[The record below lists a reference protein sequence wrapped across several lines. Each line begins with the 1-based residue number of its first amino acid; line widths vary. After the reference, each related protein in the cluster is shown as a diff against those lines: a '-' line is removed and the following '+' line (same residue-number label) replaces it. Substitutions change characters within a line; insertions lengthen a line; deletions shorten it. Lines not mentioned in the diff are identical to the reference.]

1 MRFSRCHLR
10 STFSCAAMFTAIA
23 LTGCGDSCFV
33 GFSNNGNGG
42 LIVKVANPPPSCSL
56 SQVHG
61 AMSVVALKSSL
72 CETCTAATRVEHVFV
87 TLRGIQLRPGASE
100 DARSPNWLELAPHLA
115 KEPRQIDL
123 MGNPMPIILAESAN
137 VPAGSY
143 REVRLQFFDGSPASA
158 EELPAV
164 NVCGETR
171 WNCIVMADGHVER
184 LRLPGDPPELLIPS
198 QSIENDSVVVLPDA
212 RVDLQLSLEPHQ
224 GYYISS
230 SEGWRLQSTLVGRA
244 TVVRQRSLE
253 AETSTP
259 D

>member
-1 MRFSRCHLR
+1 
-10 STFSCAAMFTAIA
+10 MFTAIA

-115 KEPRQIDL
+115 KEPVKL
-123 MGNPMPIILAESAN
+123 
-137 VPAGSY
+137 
-143 REVRLQFFDGSPASA
+143 
-158 EELPAV
+158 
-164 NVCGETR
+164 T
-171 WNCIVMADGHVER
+171 
-184 LRLPGDPPELLIPS
+184 
-198 QSIENDSVVVLPDA
+198 
-212 RVDLQLSLEPHQ
+212 
-224 GYYISS
+224 
-230 SEGWRLQSTLVGRA
+230 
-244 TVVRQRSLE
+244 
-253 AETSTP
+253 
-259 D
+259 

>member
-87 TLRGIQLRPGASE
+87 TLRGIQLRLGASE

-123 MGNPMPIILAESAN
+123 MGNSMPIILAESAN

-164 NVCGETR
+164 NACGETR

-184 LRLPGDPPELLIPS
+184 LRLPGDAPELLIPS
-198 QSIENDSVVVLPDA
+198 QSIDDDSVVVLPDA

-253 AETSTP
+253 AETSP

>member
-1 MRFSRCHLR
+1 
-10 STFSCAAMFTAIA
+10 MFTAVA

-87 TLRGIQLRPGASE
+87 TLRGIQLRLGASE
-100 DARSPNWLELAPHLA
+100 DAHSPTWLELAPQLA
-115 KEPRQIDL
+115 KKPRQIDL
-123 MGNPMPIILAESAN
+123 MGNSIPIILAESAN

-143 REVRLQFFDGSPASA
+143 REVRLQFLGSTPASH
-158 EELPAV
+158 EELPTV
-164 NVCGETR
+164 NACGETR
-171 WNCIVMADGHVER
+171 WSCIVMADGHVEP
-184 LRLPGDPPELLIPS
+184 LRFPGDPPELLIAS
-198 QSIENDSVVVLPDA
+198 QSIEDNSVVVLPDA
-212 RVDLQLSLEPHQ
+212 RVDLQLSLKPRQ
-224 GYYISS
+224 GSYISS

-244 TVVRQRSLE
+244 TIVRQRSLE
-253 AETSTP
+253 EENSTP